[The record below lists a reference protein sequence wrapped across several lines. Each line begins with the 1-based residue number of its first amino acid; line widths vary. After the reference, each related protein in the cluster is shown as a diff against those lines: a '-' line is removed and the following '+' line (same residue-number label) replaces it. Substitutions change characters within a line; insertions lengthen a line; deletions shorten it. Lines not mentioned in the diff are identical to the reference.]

1 MQSVDKLNQKEV
13 KQIMKKRTII
23 LLLLSAVIV
32 YGAVHIGA
40 FMNIGFGREYHNMPM
55 MDMPR
60 HHGPFGGYHDFAFH
74 HGPRGEWMH
83 QGGWM
88 MFGFLPL
95 LFRLAM
101 LVIGLTMVII
111 GWIVWKTTNRSR
123 VWKWVGLA
131 FMGFGLMALLPK
143 ILLIPLGLLVAY
155 VMYKQTKRQPV
166 GNVLNEELTSFTV
179 PTVQKYDFLDEWE
192 KNIQKEE

>member
-1 MQSVDKLNQKEV
+1 
-13 KQIMKKRTII
+13 
-23 LLLLSAVIV
+23 
-32 YGAVHIGA
+32 
-40 FMNIGFGREYHNMPM
+40 
-55 MDMPR
+55 
-60 HHGPFGGYHDFAFH
+60 
-74 HGPRGEWMH
+74 MH